1 MKTPQETQAKREAL
15 NEQHLLYRNA
25 DSVTDELFRS
35 LDFFDSYDLIQ
46 VKYEMVRR
54 VQKEGWSVTRAAD
67 AFGFSRISYYAIQRA
82 FDSKGIIGL
91 MPKKRGPKQPTKL
104 TDTVMAFI
112 ESQREQVPVPSAG
125 KLQTLVAEHLG
136 VTVHKRTIERA
147 LQVKKK
153 YLAPGASKKASG
165 FEHAYEVLRMK
176 ALQSPDLIHSR
187 SQLIFMSM
195 GMSRW
200 LQAASNISVAPEHAP
215 QLVGR
220 ISIPSDVEQN
230 ALWLLTDM
238 ALHTWKEAG

>member
-1 MKTPQETQAKREAL
+1 
-15 NEQHLLYRNA
+15 
-25 DSVTDELFRS
+25 
-35 LDFFDSYDLIQ
+35 
-46 VKYEMVRR
+46 
-54 VQKEGWSVTRAAD
+54 
-67 AFGFSRISYYAIQRA
+67 
-82 FDSKGIIGL
+82 
-91 MPKKRGPKQPTKL
+91 
-104 TDTVMAFI
+104 
-112 ESQREQVPVPSAG
+112 
-125 KLQTLVAEHLG
+125 
-136 VTVHKRTIERA
+136 
-147 LQVKKK
+147 
-153 YLAPGASKKASG
+153 
-165 FEHAYEVLRMK
+165 MK